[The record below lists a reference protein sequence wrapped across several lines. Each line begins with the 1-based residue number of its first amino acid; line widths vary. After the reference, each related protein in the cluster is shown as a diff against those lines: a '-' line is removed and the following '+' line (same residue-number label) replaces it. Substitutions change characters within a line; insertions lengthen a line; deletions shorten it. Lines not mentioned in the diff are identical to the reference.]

1 MSNNIRIIMTLYQ
14 FEDSTPILGEDSYVA
29 STAEVIGDVKIGNN
43 CYIGPGAK
51 IRGDYG
57 RIRIGNRTS
66 IQENCV
72 LHAGPDQVAIIG
84 DNVTIGHGAI
94 VYGPT
99 IHNNVIIGMGA
110 IVNDHA
116 VIHDWCLIAAGS
128 LVTGKQIIQE
138 ESLVVGVPAKFV
150 RKISKTNHTLIEFS
164 ANLYAELAPRYLA
177 GLKKLAE

>member
-1 MSNNIRIIMTLYQ
+1 MTLYS
-14 FEDSTPILGEDSYVA
+14 FEAFTPVVGTDTYVA
-29 STAEVIGDVKIGNN
+29 RTAEVVGDVIIGNN

-57 RIRIGNRTS
+57 KIHIGNRTS

-94 VYGPT
+94 VHGPT

-110 IVNDHA
+110 IIHDHA
-116 VIHDWCLIAAGS
+116 VIKDWCLIAAGS
-128 LVTGKQIIQE
+128 LVTGKQVIE
-138 ESLVVGVPAKFV
+138 DESLMVGVPAKFL
-150 RKISKTNHTLIEFS
+150 RKISETNRTLIEYS
-164 ANLYAELAPRYLA
+164 ANLYAQLAPRYLT
-177 GLKKLAE
+177 GLKIVKE